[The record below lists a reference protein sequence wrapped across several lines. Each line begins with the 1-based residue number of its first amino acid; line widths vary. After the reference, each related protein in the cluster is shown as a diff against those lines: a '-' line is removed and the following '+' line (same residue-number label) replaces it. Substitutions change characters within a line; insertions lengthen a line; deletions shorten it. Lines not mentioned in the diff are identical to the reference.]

1 MALSAPK
8 ARDAIENA
16 IRNSDEIKEGN
27 YVTVK
32 VEKQGIFGKPF
43 IAITGRVTSE
53 KVKAKVDEIAEGA
66 AGGVKC
72 ENRLRVSTLS

>member
-1 MALSAPK
+1 MAQSAAK
-8 ARDAIENA
+8 ARDAIERA
-16 IRNSDEIKEGN
+16 IQGSDEIGPGN

-32 VEKQGIFGKPF
+32 VEKPGIFGKPF

-53 KVKAKVDEIAEGA
+53 KIKAKIDEIAANA
-66 AGGVKC
+66 AGGVKF

>member
-1 MALSAPK
+1 MALSAAK
-8 ARDAIENA
+8 ARDAIEKA
-16 IRNSDEIKEGN
+16 IQGSDEIGPGN

-53 KVKAKVDEIAEGA
+53 KVKARIDEIAADA
-66 AGGVKC
+66 AGGVKV
-72 ENRLRVSTLS
+72 EDRLRISTVS